1 MLATASGQLS
11 RDRDALLASLQDQGW
26 VAQEK
31 LDGVRGMAVVA
42 DDGSTRVFNRHRVD
56 TTHRWPE
63 LTRDSSATVVLD
75 GEIVVVGA
83 GGGVDFPQTQRR
95 DAMEN
100 ARAIAGAAA
109 RHPVVFVAFDV
120 TEVGG
125 VNLRFLPLVERL
137 AILDSLTL
145 PPSFVAMPWT
155 TDLVG
160 LWREVIAKGGEGIV
174 AKRPDGL
181 YHAGRRPEWV
191 KVKQQHRLSAVVTG
205 WEPGRGARAGTFG
218 ALHLGLWDGQ
228 KIVDVGKVGTGWSTA
243 ESARLWGLV
252 QPAPTFP
259 VVEVEYHEVVGVG
272 GAIKLRFPVFVG
284 IRTDVELRE
293 CSTAQLA
300 D

>member
-1 MLATASGQLS
+1 MLAVAAGQLS
-11 RDRDALLASLQDQGW
+11 RDRDALLASLQDRGW
-26 VAQEK
+26 LAQEK
-31 LDGVRGMAVVA
+31 LDGVRGLAILA
-42 DDGSTRVFNRHRVD
+42 GGASTRVFSRRRVD

-63 LTRDSSATVVLD
+63 LACSGGTTAVLD
-75 GEIVVVGA
+75 GEIIVVGA
-83 GGGVDFPQTQRR
+83 GGGVDFPETQRR

-100 ARAIAGAAA
+100 ARAIAAAAA
-109 RHPVVFVAFDV
+109 RHPAVFVAFDV

-125 VNLRFLPLVERL
+125 VNLRFRPLAERL
-137 AILDSLTL
+137 AILAGLTL
-145 PPSFVAMPWT
+145 PPSFAAMPWT

-160 LWREVIAKGGEGIV
+160 LWREVVAKGGEGIV

-181 YHAGRRPEWV
+181 YHAGRRSEWV
-191 KVKQQHRLSAVVTG
+191 KVKQHHRLSAVVTG

-243 ESARLWGLV
+243 ESARLWRLV

-284 IRTDVELRE
+284 VRTDVELPE